1 MDVLLLCFIQN
12 EPFLDN
18 IIHFFVFSDKIIQV
32 VSVLDNIIH
41 F

>member
-18 IIHFFVFSDKIIQV
+18 IIHFCVFSDKIIQV